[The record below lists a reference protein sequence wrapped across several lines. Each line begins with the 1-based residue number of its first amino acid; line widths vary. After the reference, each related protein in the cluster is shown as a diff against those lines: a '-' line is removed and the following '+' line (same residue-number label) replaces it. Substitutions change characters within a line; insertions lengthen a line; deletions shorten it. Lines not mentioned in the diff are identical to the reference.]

1 MKSDLK
7 NDLEDDAPQR
17 PESYRRDHQL
27 SRLSLR
33 HNDMLRSAVD
43 WLWETDA
50 RLNLT
55 FVSPP
60 IATTLGIPAQML
72 IGRNLL
78 DLFGLEKGGRA
89 NGRMADAITACRSF
103 RDERFVLDVGDGT
116 RTGYRVTGVP
126 YYDEAEGRFAG
137 YRGTGTAIAESPERI
152 DDAAED
158 ASQLLEMLDS
168 ALARKDQLEWELAKT
183 GDETLQTRL
192 AGIAHELR
200 TPLNAI
206 IGFAEVI
213 REHQLGD
220 DPQRC
225 QDYARVIHESG
236 LHLLEIVND
245 LIDLAKINSG
255 YQDLESE
262 CLDVEPIASSAFRML
277 KDKASQAGLELVI
290 DVAPGTPRVRG
301 ERHALRQI
309 LLNLLTNAIKY
320 TPAGGTVGAECRVEG
335 TEMLDLTVWD
345 TGVGIAQENLDRVF
359 ERSYR
364 VPQKDIEP
372 PGSGLGLSIA
382 RNLARAMGGDI
393 VIASRPGKGTR
404 VTLRMPLDRAPNTI
418 QNSSD

>member
-1 MKSDLK
+1 MKSDIR
-7 NDLEDDAPQR
+7 NDIEDDDPQLPGTVR
-17 PESYRRDHQL
+17 QGRQL

-33 HNDMLRSAVD
+33 YNDMLRSAVD

-78 DLFGLEKGGRA
+78 HLFGLGKGGRDT
-89 NGRMADAITACRSF
+89 GRMAAAIAARRSF
-103 RDERFVLDVGDGT
+103 RDERLVLDVGDGT
-116 RTGYRVTGVP
+116 GTSYRVTGVP
-126 YYDEAEGRFAG
+126 YYEEAKGRFAG
-137 YRGTGTAIAESPERI
+137 YRGTGMAVPDTPEPI
-152 DDAAED
+152 DEAAED
-158 ASQLLEMLDS
+158 AGQLLEMLDS
-168 ALARKDQLEWELAKT
+168 ALACKDQLEWELSKT

-213 REHQLGD
+213 TEHQLGE

-225 QDYARVIHESG
+225 QDYARDIHESG

-245 LIDLAKINSG
+245 LIDLAKIDAG

-262 CLDVEPIASSAFRML
+262 RLDVEPIVASAFRML
-277 KDKASQAGLELVI
+277 KDKAGQAGLELVN
-290 DVAPGTPRVRG
+290 DVPSGTPRVRG

-320 TPAGGTVGAECRVEG
+320 TPAGGAVGADSRIEG
-335 TEMLDLTVWD
+335 ADTLDLTVWD
-345 TGVGIAQENLDRVF
+345 TGVGIAQEDLERVF

-364 VPQKDIEP
+364 VPQEGIER

-382 RNLARAMGGDI
+382 RNLARAMSGDI
-393 VIASRPGKGTR
+393 VIASRSGKGTR
-404 VTLRMPLDRAPNTI
+404 VTLRLPLDSTPETT
-418 QNSSD
+418 QDSSD

>member
-7 NDLEDDAPQR
+7 NSIEDDDLQTPDADRGDRQF
-17 PESYRRDHQL
+17 

-33 HNDMLRSAVD
+33 YNDMLRSAVD

-72 IGRNLL
+72 IGRNLHH
-78 DLFGLEKGGRA
+78 LFGLEKGGRA
-89 NGRMADAITACRSF
+89 NGRMAAAIAARRSF
-103 RDERFVLDVGDGT
+103 RDEHFELDVDDGT
-116 RTGYRVTGVP
+116 RTSYRITGVP
-126 YYDEAEGRFAG
+126 YYEEAKGRFAG
-137 YRGTGTAIAESPERI
+137 YRGTGTAMSEAAACI
-152 DDAAED
+152 DDNADD
-158 ASQLLEMLDS
+158 AGQLVEMLDS
-168 ALARKDQLEWELAKT
+168 ALARKDQLEWELSKV
-183 GDETLQTRL
+183 GDETLQSRL

-213 REHQLGD
+213 KEQHLGD

-225 QDYARVIHESG
+225 QDYARDIHESG

-245 LIDLAKINSG
+245 LIDLAKIDAG
-255 YQDLESE
+255 YQDLEAE
-262 CLDVEPIASSAFRML
+262 RLDVEPIVSSAFRML
-277 KDKASQAGLELVI
+277 KVKAREAGLELVNE
-290 DVAPGTPRVRG
+290 VAPGTPMVRG

-320 TPAGGTVGAECRVEG
+320 TPTGGAVGAECRVEG

-345 TGVGIAQENLDRVF
+345 TGVGIAPEELERVF

-364 VPQKDIEP
+364 VPQQGIER

-382 RNLARAMGGDI
+382 RNLARAMSGEI
-393 VIASRPGKGTR
+393 VIASRTGKGTR
-404 VTLRMPLDRAPNTI
+404 VTLRMPLGQEPNSTED
-418 QNSSD
+418 SSD